1 MRGRWEHAMEYA
13 QPIKP
18 LKPPEGQL
26 STSKTPR
33 PTPASAQPL
42 CAPVYCGG
50 AGAENITVKYYC
62 TLALSLSRSE
72 QGIPQRSAAFFAPR
86 AASS

>member
-18 LKPPEGQL
+18 LKPPERQL
-26 STSKTPR
+26 STSETPR

-42 CAPVYCGG
+42 CAPAYCGG
-50 AGAENITVKYYC
+50 ARWKRCWRRAQDAE
-62 TLALSLSRSE
+62 AGS
-72 QGIPQRSAAFFAPR
+72 PSASPILLYMV
-86 AASS
+86 SVQIVLHCNL